1 MTTEPTAFIVQFN
14 PVALSLGPLQIHWY
28 ALAYLAG
35 FIFGWWYIKYLARK
49 LNMTITPQQIDDFL
63 TWAIAGV
70 LLGGRLGYV
79 LFYMPS
85 YYLQHPLEIFALWQG
100 GMSFHGGLVGIIAAT
115 FLFAR
120 KQKLPALLLA
130 DLVAAAGPI
139 GLGLGRLTNFIN
151 GELYGRTT
159 DAPIGMIFPRA
170 GDNLPR
176 HPSQLY
182 EAGLEGIALFFIIF
196 ILMRFTSISR
206 YHGVIGGIFLSG
218 YGLAR
223 FSIEFFREPDAQLG
237 FLFAG
242 ATMGQLLSL
251 PMIFSGLWV
260 IVWALKH
267 KASAK

>member
-1 MTTEPTAFIVQFN
+1 M
-14 PVALSLGPLQIHWY
+14 
-28 ALAYLAG
+28 AG
-35 FIFGWWYIKYLARK
+35 L
-49 LNMTITPQQIDDFL
+49 M
-63 TWAIAGV
+63 
-70 LLGGRLGYV
+70 
-79 LFYMPS
+79 
-85 YYLQHPLEIFALWQG
+85 
-100 GMSFHGGLVGIIAAT
+100 GIIAAT
-115 FLFAR
+115 ILFAR
-120 KQKLPALLLA
+120 KYKIAIFTLG

-139 GLGLGRLTNFIN
+139 GLGLGRLSNFIN

-206 YHGVIGGIFLSG
+206 YPGVIGGIFLSG

-251 PMIFSGLWV
+251 PMIFSGLC
-260 IVWALKH
+260 IIIWALKY
-267 KASAK
+267 KAHQK

>member
-1 MTTEPTAFIVQFN
+1 MTTPTPYIVEFD
-14 PVALSLGPLQIHWY
+14 PIALSLGPLQIHWY

-49 LNMTITPQQIDDFL
+49 LNMAITPQQIDDFL

-79 LFYMPS
+79 LFYMPG

-100 GMSFHGGLVGIIAAT
+100 GMSFHGGLIGIIAAT
-115 FLFAR
+115 ILFAR
-120 KQKLPALLLA
+120 KYKIAIFTLG

-139 GLGLGRLTNFIN
+139 GLGLGRLSNFIN

-196 ILMRFTSISR
+196 NLMRFTSISR
-206 YHGVIGGIFLSG
+206 YPGVIGGIFLSG

-251 PMIFSGLWV
+251 PMIFSGLC
-260 IVWALKH
+260 IIIWALKY
-267 KASAK
+267 KAHQK